1 MAGYIKGRKHLQP
14 IIKRLDTHSVIT
26 RKFAKILKDE
36 SESETI
42 GFVQRDT
49 ARIIGVRPKSKIII
63 KREYLLHMDNSGH
76 FTGCGFGKNGHS
88 DKKPLSVFDINII
101 PKVIK
106 AAKENEIE
114 KCKKRRNM
122 ERVMIIKNGLVVIVE
137 YKDKG
142 SEVLIVT
149 AYNKQNSR

>member
-1 MAGYIKGRKHLQP
+1 MTSYIKGRKHLQP
-14 IIKRLDTHSVIT
+14 IIKRLDTHNVIT

-42 GFVQRDT
+42 GFIQRDT
-49 ARIIGVRPKSKIII
+49 ARTIGVKSKSKIII

-76 FTGCGFGKNGHS
+76 FTGYGYGKNGHS
-88 DKKPLSVFDINII
+88 DKKPLSVFDISII
-101 PKVIK
+101 PKIIK
-106 AAKENEIE
+106 AAKENDIE

-122 ERVMIIKNGLVVIVE
+122 ERTMIIKNDLVVIVE

-142 SEVLIVT
+142 DEVFLVT